1 MLSFWA
7 RSCQIGAF
15 FWAVQF
21 ILIAY
26 SERVLSSSDGA
37 PVSSPSGKHHLDNL
51 TSSCE
56 KLKSSVPT
64 ALSGQSKLD
73 VYVSEI
79 HEAGSFSTPMAS
91 VRYNAV
97 VPNLPEF
104 CRFGAFFNTSSQSRV
119 QFEVWLPIDGWSG
132 RMAFV
137 GNGGDAGGV
146 NYPDMGI
153 PLAKYKFAVV
163 STDTGHNGTD
173 SDGTFVINNPE
184 TQYDF
189 GYRAVHLSTMFSK
202 VVVQNF
208 YGEAAKKSYWIGCS
222 SGGRQG
228 LKEAEAFPED
238 FDGILAG
245 AAAQWWTHLCG
256 WAIQVNLRNL
266 PTLDGHLRPSDWKLI
281 LNYTIQACDALDG
294 VKDGVITDPS
304 ICNPNL
310 ESLLCTQD
318 QLRHINQNETMSI
331 CLTEQRISVAKSIYE
346 DWVDE
351 NGNLMFPSVF
361 HGSED
366 FGDYL
371 MTGVPFGP
379 GPDYLKYQVLNFTEV
394 DTDYEF
400 TPQEVARLVKIAD
413 STDPGQYNVNGDIS
427 PYIKRGGK
435 LMTYVGMSDPIIPSR
450 ASIMF
455 HDRVKNNLGIDPRDS
470 YRLFAVPGM
479 GHCGGGTGASNM
491 GAASQRDTESSDNLQ
506 SASFDAKHDMI
517 LALIEWTE
525 TGTPPEEIITTKYVN
540 GLSKNGVKFQRK
552 LCPWP
557 LMGKYVSGDP
567 NLHES
572 YTCQSSQQ

>member
-1 MLSFWA
+1 
-7 RSCQIGAF
+7 
-15 FWAVQF
+15 
-21 ILIAY
+21 
-26 SERVLSSSDGA
+26 
-37 PVSSPSGKHHLDNL
+37 
-51 TSSCE
+51 
-56 KLKSSVPT
+56 
-64 ALSGQSKLD
+64 
-73 VYVSEI
+73 
-79 HEAGSFSTPMAS
+79 
-91 VRYNAV
+91 
-97 VPNLPEF
+97 
-104 CRFGAFFNTSSQSRV
+104 
-119 QFEVWLPIDGWSG
+119 
-132 RMAFV
+132 
-137 GNGGDAGGV
+137 
-146 NYPDMGI
+146 MGI

-189 GYRAVHLSTMFSK
+189 GYRAVHLSTTFAK

-208 YGEAAKKSYWIGCS
+208 HEEAAKKSYWIGCS

-266 PTLDGHLRPSDWKLI
+266 PTLEGHLRPSDWKLI
-281 LNYTIQACDALDG
+281 LNYTIQACNTLDG
-294 VKDGVITDPS
+294 VKDDVITSPS
-304 ICNPNL
+304 TCNPNL
-310 ESLLCTQD
+310 ESLLCSQD
-318 QLRHINQNETMSI
+318 QLQLIDQNETMST
-331 CLTEQRISVAKSIYE
+331 CLTEKRIAVAKSIYE

-379 GPDYLKYQVLNFTEV
+379 GPNYLKYQVLNFTKV
-394 DTDYEF
+394 SSDYQF

-413 STDPGQYNVNGDIS
+413 QTDPGQYNFNGDIS
-427 PYIKRGGK
+427 PFIRRGGK
-435 LMTYVGMSDPIIPSR
+435 LITYVGMSDPIIPSR
-450 ASIMF
+450 ACNIGLISLIHPRKSKPNAQSIMF
-455 HDRVKNNLGIDPRDS
+455 HDHVKKNLGVDPRDS

-479 GHCGGGTGASNM
+479 GHCGGGPGASNM
-491 GAASQRDTESSDNLQ
+491 GAASQRDADSGDNLQ

-525 TGTPPEEIITTKYVN
+525 KGTAPEELITTKYVD
-540 GLSKNGVKFQRK
+540 GLSKNGIKFQRK

-557 LMGKYVSGDP
+557 MMGKYVSGDP
-567 NLHES
+567 NSYES
-572 YTCQSSQQ
+572 YSCQAEQQ